1 VPEDDSIDAAQDV
14 PADEVEEEIPPGE
27 LEELLAAEAAA
38 GRLRVPVT
46 VGPSGPAPRR
56 VNWRGVVTAVIGIA
70 FAANVIISYEGA
82 WKVLPSQ
89 VAMNEPRVGISKR
102 SEGRYLVVSGD
113 LFDVKEAI
121 GGGHYGLMRDK
132 ALVPGFSM
140 GPVIAVYFGP
150 EVEAPAEGQVTASGR
165 VVRLQAEAGS
175 LYRRFDGGVGGLCL
189 VAGSGRWRSWYFWG
203 AVLIAVWGGAILG
216 RSIFVGVAARVDLED
231 LG

>member
-1 VPEDDSIDAAQDV
+1 VPENDEIDAARDV
-14 PADEVEEEIPPGE
+14 PANEAEEEIPPEE

-56 VNWRGVVTAVIGIA
+56 VSWRGVVTAIIGIA
-70 FAANVIISYEGA
+70 FAANVILSYEGA
-82 WKVLPSQ
+82 WEVLPSQ
-89 VAMNEPRVGISKR
+89 VAKNEPRVGISKR

-113 LFDVKEAI
+113 LFDVKESI

-150 EVEAPAEGQVTASGR
+150 ELEAPAEGRVTVSGR
-165 VVRLQAEAGS
+165 VVNLQTEAGA
-175 LYRRFDGGVGGLCL
+175 LYRRFEGGVGGLCL

-203 AVLIAVWGGAILG
+203 GVIIAVWGVAILG
-216 RSIFVGVAARVDLED
+216 RSIFVGVAARVELED